1 MGKNPAKCAIV
12 HFLAIT
18 HIFDLAL
25 KKKKT
30 FLFQESECVGWQVQV
45 PPNLVNNQAPNK
57 PYRII
62 PTGKKVGN
70 SRSGSPR
77 DGLGFHINFPIE
89 VTQLGLS
96 KRALNA
102 YFNRFKHGNVT
113 IELIDATNREVLTM
127 MNFGYN
133 DLKIPSDD
141 GFMYKTIDAENL
153 HKGFEGLL
161 RIRPSE
167 TWKTVDKVNLTCNI
181 DWNHVF
187 GDDGPIIWR
196 SSYIGK

>member
-1 MGKNPAKCAIV
+1 M
-12 HFLAIT
+12 
-18 HIFDLAL
+18 
-25 KKKKT
+25 
-30 FLFQESECVGWQVQV
+30 
-45 PPNLVNNQAPNK
+45 
-57 PYRII
+57 
-62 PTGKKVGN
+62 GN

-96 KRALNA
+96 KKALNA
-102 YFNRFKHGNVT
+102 YFNRFKNGNVT

-141 GFMYKTIDAENL
+141 GFMYKMIDAENL

-196 SSYIGK
+196 SSYIGKHQLNTTIYVQTWPALLRFLAMEIPQTTLWHCIVWKNEKFTATQIFFRQINLLQISFVKR

>member
-1 MGKNPAKCAIV
+1 M
-12 HFLAIT
+12 
-18 HIFDLAL
+18 
-25 KKKKT
+25 
-30 FLFQESECVGWQVQV
+30 
-45 PPNLVNNQAPNK
+45 
-57 PYRII
+57 
-62 PTGKKVGN
+62 GN

-96 KRALNA
+96 KKALNA
-102 YFNRFKHGNVT
+102 YFNRFKNGNVT

-141 GFMYKTIDAENL
+141 GFMYKMIDAENL

-167 TWKTVDKVNLTCNI
+167 TWKSVDKVNLTCNI

-187 GDDGPIIWR
+187 GEDGPIIWR
-196 SSYIGK
+196 SSYIGNHHNLCTDLASLIKIFGDGNSTDHIVALHSVEKREIHCHANFFPSNQFTANFFCKTVI